1 MSSTASQ
8 NFPCETDDDINE
20 FFPIVWS
27 MSTLGRSVYCS
38 NSVFSKW
45 KVCDVIETF
54 MSKILFKVSNKLMD
68 FNARKGEKFIIVVS
82 DSTLQ
87 LINTIPCQV
96 FV

>member
-1 MSSTASQ
+1 
-8 NFPCETDDDINE
+8 
-20 FFPIVWS
+20 
-27 MSTLGRSVYCS
+27 
-38 NSVFSKW
+38 
-45 KVCDVIETF
+45 
-54 MSKILFKVSNKLMD
+54 MD